1 MSVANDARGLAL
13 AVMVDVTQHDAYA
26 NIALPQALNAFAGS
40 TRDKALATEIVYGS
54 LRRLGE
60 LDAVLSAVSHRG
72 LDEIDPTVLDILR
85 LSVYQIV
92 FLRIPDHAA
101 VDQGVRLAKDSGL
114 HKAAGFVNATL
125 RAVVKKP
132 AEHWLGVVSRVDH
145 LRQSHP
151 QWIATELEKAWALQG
166 APGTLDD
173 VLAAHNE
180 SPQVT
185 LVCLPGLSERTD
197 ADTVT
202 PWSPLGVV
210 VSGGNPLADQRLT
223 EGLARVQDEGSQLAA
238 LLLTRCEPLR
248 AGDTI
253 ADLCAGPGGKTAV
266 VGAEAMLAGA
276 TVSAYEKAPHRAA
289 LVHNSVRG
297 LLAKQPGVVTVEVAD
312 ATTLEGSFD
321 RILVDAPCTGL
332 GALRRRP
339 EARWRKQPEGVAELV
354 ELQKALLTNALSLL
368 TPGGIVAYVTC
379 SPVVAETT
387 EVLSAVL
394 SGRDDIDT
402 MDTPAVLDRVAH
414 SGVPSARRG
423 QAVSLWTHLHGT
435 DAMFIQLLRKRS
447 SV

>member
-13 AVMVDVTQHDAYA
+13 GVMLDVTQHDAYA
-26 NIALPQALNAFAGS
+26 NIALPQALKAFTGS

-60 LDAVLSAVSHRG
+60 LDGVLSAVSHRS
-72 LDEIDPTVLDILR
+72 LDEIDPTVLGILR

-101 VDQGVRLAKDSGL
+101 VDQGVRLAKDSGFQ
-114 HKAAGFVNATL
+114 KAAGFVNATL
-125 RAVVKKP
+125 RSVVKKP
-132 AEHWLGVVSRVDH
+132 AEHWLGVISRVDH

-151 QWIATELEKAWALQG
+151 QWIASELEKAWALQG

-173 VLAAHNE
+173 VLAAHND

-210 VSGGNPLADQRLT
+210 VSGGNPLADPRLT
-223 EGLARVQDEGSQLAA
+223 EGFARVQDEGSQLAA

-248 AGDTI
+248 PGDTI

-276 TVSAYEKAPHRAA
+276 TVYAYEKSPHRAA
-289 LVHNSVRG
+289 LVQNSVRG
-297 LLAKQPGVVTVEVAD
+297 LVAKQPGVVTVEVAD
-312 ATTLEGSFD
+312 ATTVEGSFD

-339 EARWRKQPEGVAELV
+339 EARWRKQPEAVVELV
-354 ELQKALLTNALSLL
+354 ELQQRLLTNALSLL
-368 TPGGIVAYVTC
+368 KPGGIVAYVTC

-387 EVLSAVL
+387 DVVAAVL
-394 SGRDDIDT
+394 AGLDGVELI
-402 MDTPAVLDRVAH
+402 DTPAVLDRVAD
-414 SGVPSARRG
+414 SVVPWSRRG

-435 DAMFIQLLRKRS
+435 DAMFVQLLRR
-447 SV
+447 VTAV